1 MKTIASRQVRNYF
14 VHLAAVM
21 GGLSIILFALGASG
35 QMVQP
40 AGANRPI
47 KSYVGN
53 FKDNTVSVVDTAA
66 GAVVATLPVSA
77 GPHGMAITHDGR
89 TVYVSGDGS
98 SSVDV
103 IDTASDKV
111 IKRIDVGKSPNGI
124 ALTPDDRLLLVTVYG
139 ENRVAFV
146 DTATQ
151 TVVATTPVPKP
162 HTVAIS
168 PDGKLAYVTVQDP
181 GRFGLTLIDVDK
193 HSVLRTLPLD
203 KTPRD
208 GEFGYDGKMF
218 YFTQAGV
225 SAVQALDPAS
235 DKIVAQIP
243 TGVSPH
249 FVGYPRGAAFGIV
262 VVQGP
267 GELLLFDP
275 ATNAPV
281 RSVAVGK
288 QPHWATVSGDGS
300 TAYVTNEGS
309 NDFTIVDMATGQ
321 TRTVAVGSAPR
332 KVVVQPNAPRSAR

>member
-1 MKTIASRQVRNYF
+1 MTKIQNRQTRNYLRQLA
-14 VHLAAVM
+14 VVVGALSMSLVALAAC
-21 GGLSIILFALGASG
+21 G
-35 QMVQP
+35 QM
-40 AGANRPI
+40 ARSARANEPI
-47 KSYVGN
+47 KSYVAN
-53 FKDNTVSVVDTAA
+53 FKDNTVSVIDAAA
-66 GAVVATLPVSA
+66 GTAVATVPVSA
-77 GPHGMAITHDGR
+77 GPHGMAITRDGR

-103 IDTASDKV
+103 IDTATDKV
-111 IKRIDVGKSPNGI
+111 VKAIDVGKSPNGI

-139 ENRVAFV
+139 EDRVAFI

-151 TVVATTPVPKP
+151 TVVAATAVPKP

-168 PDGKLAYVTVQDP
+168 PDGKLAYVTVQQP
-181 GRFGLTLIDVDK
+181 GHVGLALIDVAQ
-193 HSVLRTLPLD
+193 HSVVRTLPLD

-208 GEFGYDGKMF
+208 GEFGYDGKLF

-225 SAVQALDPAS
+225 SSVQVLDPAT
-235 DKIVAQIP
+235 DKIVAHIP

-249 FVGYPRGAAFGIV
+249 FAGYPRGQFGIV

-275 ATNAPV
+275 ATNTPV

-288 QPHWATVSGDGS
+288 QPHWAATSGDGE

-309 NDFTIVDMATGQ
+309 NDFTIVDLATGK
-321 TRTVAVGSAPR
+321 TRTIAVGNAPR
-332 KVVVQPNAPRSAR
+332 KVVVQPSAARTGR